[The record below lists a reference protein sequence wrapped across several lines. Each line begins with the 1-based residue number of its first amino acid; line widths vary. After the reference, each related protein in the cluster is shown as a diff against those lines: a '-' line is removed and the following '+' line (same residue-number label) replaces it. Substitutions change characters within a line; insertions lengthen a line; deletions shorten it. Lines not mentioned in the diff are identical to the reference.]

1 MKALDTNVLARFF
14 IDDADDI
21 DTARQR
27 PAAVEAL
34 SQRAFVSVTVL
45 LEFEWVMRGFYRLPS
60 EEIARVISALAGI
73 DHVSIEDRSAV
84 LAALDGYGRGLDFA
98 DALHLARSGRAT
110 AFVTFDRKLAR
121 LGGAMEVGPPV
132 ELLA

>member
-34 SQRAFVSVTVL
+34 SQRAFVSA
-45 LEFEWVMRGFYRLPS
+45 RG
-60 EEIARVISALAGI
+60 
-73 DHVSIEDRSAV
+73 
-84 LAALDGYGRGLDFA
+84 
-98 DALHLARSGRAT
+98 
-110 AFVTFDRKLAR
+110 
-121 LGGAMEVGPPV
+121 
-132 ELLA
+132 